1 MIILVQG
8 MPFGTFANEAS
19 KARKYNEENGY
30 NVNFS
35 LTYDVP
41 FIKGLSLK
49 GMYAVNYSNA
59 LNTDVGHY
67 YQLARATNTKST
79 GYASYRG
86 SYSMGI
92 SWNMVEVRIT
102 NLMLFTIRIPIKVNN
117 GTLWLPIIEHLINTI

>member
-1 MIILVQG
+1 MGTMLIFINLRCAFYQGII
-8 MPFGTFANEAS
+8 FE
-19 KARKYNEENGY
+19 
-30 NVNFS
+30 
-35 LTYDVP
+35 
-41 FIKGLSLK
+41 

-67 YQLARATNTKST
+67 YQLARATNTNQP
-79 GYASYRG
+79 GMHLIGIIQY
-86 SYSMGI
+86 GI